1 MSYSSLDTEKQN
13 SFFVYK
19 NLEMYM
25 NGNESSLGQDWYD
38 NCNGIDSEEC
48 SNVELCF
55 RFGKDENYYEI
66 RKPFKSIDN
75 ESVTDP
81 NGWQN
86 LKIDL
91 DELTRYKLNRQNLES
106 YVDNGIDNC
115 DDLYETGIIDTQTN
129 IPNIYVVGDASGH
142 ISLVNVGEL
151 EGRYAVERIFSKK
164 YYLLFLK
171 Q

>member
-1 MSYSSLDTEKQN
+1 
-13 SFFVYK
+13 
-19 NLEMYM
+19 M

-38 NCNGIDSEEC
+38 NCTGIDSEEC

-129 IPNIYVVGDASGH
+129 IPLCLNQDTIDLGITTLKICD
-142 ISLVNVGEL
+142 EL
-151 EGRYAVERIFSKK
+151 LGTPVFNDEQQIFCNENDCLNFINSDKIIRK
-164 YYLLFLK
+164 Y
-171 Q
+171 